1 MSWIITGTQ
10 KNSFTPADITTALWL
25 DAADASTITESG
37 GAVSQWDDKSG
48 NARHLSQATAA
59 NQPTYLS
66 TGLNSLPTIN
76 FDGTG
81 EFLKNAS
88 YEPTGA
94 VTCFFAAERT
104 SSSANGT
111 LLLVKTS
118 SIFEITSAPG
128 TNSYLDFTFTGTD
141 SSSPKGID
149 VSVSTSSPFVLG
161 VQYDG
166 SGTAN
171 SDYSA
176 RFNGEIQ
183 AITSGGPLG
192 YVSETGFTIGMRSIQ
207 GVGAFNGK
215 ISELIFINSQSPLVD
230 QQKIEGYLAHK
241 WGLTANLP
249 DDHPYKTAVPVP

>member
-48 NARHLSQATAA
+48 NNRHVSQATAA
-59 NQPTYLS
+59 DQPTYLA
-66 TGLNSLPTIN
+66 TGFNSLPTIG
-76 FDGTG
+76 FDGSSD
-81 EFLKNAS
+81 FLKNAS

-104 SSSANGT
+104 SGSANGV

-118 SIFEITSAPG
+118 TIFEIVSAPG
-128 TNSYLDFTFTGTD
+128 TDSYLDFTFTGAG
-141 SSSPKGID
+141 SSSPKAID
-149 VSVSTSSPFVLG
+149 VSGSTTSPFVLG

-176 RFNGEIQ
+176 RFNGESQ
-183 AITSGGPLG
+183 AITSSGPVG
-192 YVSETGFTIGMRSIQ
+192 HVSETGFTIGKRSVQSISP
-207 GVGAFNGK
+207 FNGK

-230 QQKIEGYLAHK
+230 QQKIEGYLAHR

-249 DDHPYKTAVPVP
+249 ADHPYKTAVPMP